1 MEPYISKGVKMKLP
15 VHIQFHGMEPSAA
28 LEASAR
34 EHALKLESFAPDLMT
49 CRVTIDLEEKHK
61 HQGRPFGVR
70 IDLTL
75 PGHELVVNR
84 VHHEDVYVAL
94 RDAFD
99 DMRRQIEEVV
109 RKRSGHV
116 KQHAVPL
123 HGEVV
128 RLDDLGGFGFI
139 RTPDGEEYYFNRD
152 NVAGTPFEHM
162 QTGSAVQFIP
172 EAGSEG
178 LQAKRVS
185 LGKHGLG

>member
-1 MEPYISKGVKMKLP
+1 MILP
-15 VHIQFHGMEPSAA
+15 VHIQFHGMEPSDA
-28 LEASAR
+28 LETSAR
-34 EHALKLESFAPDLMT
+34 EHAHRLESFAPNIMA
-49 CRVTIDLEEKHK
+49 CRVGIDLEQKHK
-61 HQGRPFGVR
+61 HQGRPYGVR

-84 VHHEDVYVAL
+84 VQHEDVYVAL

-99 DMRRQIEEVV
+99 HMKRQLEDVV
-109 RKRSGHV
+109 RKSRGQE

-128 RLDDLGGFGFI
+128 RLDDEGGFGFI
-139 RTPDGEEYYFNRD
+139 RTPDGDEYYFNRD
-152 NVAGTPFEHM
+152 NMAGTPFEHM

-172 EAGSEG
+172 EMGDEG

-185 LGKHGLG
+185 LGKHGMG

>member
-1 MEPYISKGVKMKLP
+1 MKVPL
-15 VHIQFHGMEPSAA
+15 HIQFRGMDASEA
-28 LEASAR
+28 LETSAR
-34 EHALKLESFAPDLMT
+34 EHAHKLESFAPDIMA
-49 CRVTIDLEEKHK
+49 CRVSIDVDQKHQ

-84 VHHEDVYVAL
+84 VQHEDVYVAL

-99 DMRRQIEEVV
+99 KMKRQLEDVV
-109 RKRSGHV
+109 RRRRGQE
-116 KQHAVPL
+116 KQHPVPL

-128 RLDDLGGFGFI
+128 RLDDEGGFGFI
-139 RTPDGEEYYFNRD
+139 RTPQGDEYYFSRD

-172 EAGSEG
+172 EVGGEG
-178 LQAKRVS
+178 LQARRVS
-185 LGKHGLG
+185 LGKHGGG